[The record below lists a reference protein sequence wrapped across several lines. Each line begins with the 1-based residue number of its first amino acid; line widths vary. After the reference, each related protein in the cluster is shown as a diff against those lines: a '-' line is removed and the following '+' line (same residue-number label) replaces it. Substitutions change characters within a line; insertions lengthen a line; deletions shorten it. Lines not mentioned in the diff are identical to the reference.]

1 MLISEIISQYL
12 NAIVEGI
19 KQDAAA
25 KNQKIPANSFRVEV
39 EDDHG
44 TLTAASHFKYLV
56 QGRGPGKFPPPDK
69 MLEFVQNNPQVYWDA
84 QRVFANI
91 TEQGLAFII
100 GRRIA
105 REGTDIFTGKKQ
117 GINLQG
123 AIEAPKEDFL
133 KMLAYYKTLD
143 IVNRIKAA

>member
-25 KNQKIPANSFRVEV
+25 KNQKIPVSSFRVEV
-39 EDDHG
+39 NGDSG
-44 TLTAASHFKYLV
+44 KLLAADHFKYLV

-100 GRRIA
+100 GRKIA

-133 KMLAYYKTLD
+133 KRLAYYKTLD